1 MLHKMLLN
9 VLFKWAN
16 ECCIHNISYSTIIIM
31 ENIVERMNLVTGMN
45 KKNIYYQNIRY
56 KYEFLK
62 LIIYCCITLETAK
75 QGHWAITEK
84 KGCNNYFFFPLL
96 LRKWHGHNIGRLY
109 SFFYLFASFI
119 SLVLYPSVLNKIF
132 N

>member
-1 MLHKMLLN
+1 MFYLN
-9 VLFKWAN
+9 ELMNVVY
-16 ECCIHNISYSTIIIM
+16 IIYSTIIIM

-75 QGHWAITEK
+75 QGH
-84 KGCNNYFFFPLL
+84 
-96 LRKWHGHNIGRLY
+96 
-109 SFFYLFASFI
+109 
-119 SLVLYPSVLNKIF
+119 
-132 N
+132 